1 MFVFPEALSNL
12 WECVDPARA
21 DSRLQPTLAELH
33 AKLLPSRRQGVQ
45 ASTVKL
51 VPKASTVKP
60 KPKEESPV
68 QLVPRGSVAQE
79 PKQLLPKKGPKD
91 LKRPVPAGV
100 HSSRSPKTSTLPELL
115 TKLYSLVFACSDFA
129 YSEMALLVF
138 ERSDLLET

>member
-1 MFVFPEALSNL
+1 MFPEALSNL

-21 DSRLQPTLAELH
+21 DSSLQPMLAELH
-33 AKLLPSRRQGVQ
+33 AKLFPSRRQGVQ

-79 PKQLLPKKGPKD
+79 PKQPLPKKGPKD

-100 HSSRSPKTSTLPELL
+100 HSSRSPKPPP
-115 TKLYSLVFACSDFA
+115 YPNF
-129 YSEMALLVF
+129 
-138 ERSDLLET
+138 